1 MTVSMS
7 GGAARPRPPGPR
19 RGGRRLRCSATVRTA
34 LAGAAAVVFF
44 AFLAAVGLAAGAT
57 LTTGPASPSLPP
69 ALAPARG
76 AVPKAT
82 AAPVPQRTFVLTKGA
97 QLATTTTT
105 SGLHVGRPARHP
117 GHPPRP
123 ARHPRYAR
131 RLAGNPGAPPATQPP
146 PGHGHARGHGQ
157 PAAASI
163 SAPAA

>member
-1 MTVSMS
+1 MNVGM
-7 GGAARPRPPGPR
+7 GAAAGGPRPPGPR
-19 RGGRRLRCSATVRTA
+19 PGGSRLRCSATVRTA

-44 AFLAAVGLAAGAT
+44 AFLAAVGLAAGAP
-57 LTTGPASPSLPP
+57 LTTGPESPSLPR

-76 AVPKAT
+76 AVPKAR

-123 ARHPRYAR
+123 ARHPGYAAWQATR
-131 RLAGNPGAPPATQPP
+131 GSHPLIGTPPAIGTPP
-146 PGHGHARGHGQ
+146 LLAR
-157 PAAASI
+157 P
-163 SAPAA
+163 

>member
-1 MTVSMS
+1 MR
-7 GGAARPRPPGPR
+7 GGAGRPRPPGPR
-19 RGGRRLRCSATVRTA
+19 PGGRRLRCSATVRTA

-82 AAPVPQRTFVLTKGA
+82 AAPVPQRTFVLTTGA

-105 SGLHVGRPARHP
+105 SALPVRHPAPTPSPHRPPPRHP
-117 GHPPRP
+117 G
-123 ARHPRYAR
+123 
-131 RLAGNPGAPPATQPP
+131 
-146 PGHGHARGHGQ
+146 
-157 PAAASI
+157 
-163 SAPAA
+163 

>member
-7 GGAARPRPPGPR
+7 GGAGRPRPPGPR
-19 RGGRRLRCSATVRTA
+19 PGGRRLRCSATVRTA

-76 AVPKAT
+76 AVPKAI

-97 QLATTTTT
+97 QLATTTTP
-105 SGLHVGRPARHP
+105 SPLPFC
-117 GHPPRP
+117 HPPRP
-123 ARHPRYAR
+123 PRHP
-131 RLAGNPGAPPATQPP
+131 PP
-146 PGHGHARGHGQ
+146 PPPH
-157 PAAASI
+157 P
-163 SAPAA
+163 PTPP

>member
-1 MTVSMS
+1 MNVSMS
-7 GGAARPRPPGPR
+7 GGAGRPRPPGPR
-19 RGGRRLRCSATVRTA
+19 PGGRRLACSATVRPA

-123 ARHPRYAR
+123 ARHPRICTPSGR
-131 RLAGNPGAPPATQPP
+131 QPGAAT
-146 PGHGHARGHGQ
+146 R
-157 PAAASI
+157 S
-163 SAPAA
+163 